1 MNHAELGEVPLI
13 TISQCNKAN
22 GGTRAHRNATMRNV
36 APMCM
41 NFYLRLLDSVSEHQ
55 LPWMGF
61 EVELALEVGNLVL
74 GHVMAEQGDWH
85 DQRHQTLA
93 IVLDQL
99 HELLLFD

>member
-1 MNHAELGEVPLI
+1 
-13 TISQCNKAN
+13 
-22 GGTRAHRNATMRNV
+22 
-36 APMCM
+36 
-41 NFYLRLLDSVSEHQ
+41 
-55 LPWMGF
+55 MGF

-74 GHVMAEQGDWH
+74 CHVVAEQSDRH

>member
-1 MNHAELGEVPLI
+1 
-13 TISQCNKAN
+13 
-22 GGTRAHRNATMRNV
+22 
-36 APMCM
+36 
-41 NFYLRLLDSVSEHQ
+41 
-55 LPWMGF
+55 MGF

-74 GHVMAEQGDWH
+74 GHVMAEQSDRY